1 MVLHHHSALSLSLI
15 IRGAASRGVVSR
27 HLLWVEGQGFAMAAQ
42 AGGEA
47 LVVPRWLPVAVR
59 PGTSLADRNPTVLG
73 LIRVI
78 VLAAVLLDSTAILVE
93 PRATWSAL
101 GDVAQ
106 TALGIVTIAAVLWTR
121 WRPALAGALVLVA
134 VVSVRGHETG
144 VEVLVFMIA
153 LVVSVA
159 VGTPRLAIG
168 FALLSVVPV
177 VLPTTAPGLDARLQ
191 GWALL
196 GALSVMVGLLARAM
210 LGWERSAAVQLASQ
224 REDTARARERVRGEL
239 AVDVGAVVTHALTT
253 TERTLSALPRE
264 ASMEQLRAAMDVIEQ
279 DARAALRA
287 LRLLLGI
294 LDEATEQHEPPP
306 GAEDPPP
313 RSLRLAEWL
322 GSVDARRSGAAVAV
336 LGALS
341 YALTA
346 DEQRAG
352 AMGALCLLTLAVV
365 AVLPGLGWWAVVAMT
380 ALGTVFPDPGWVGPV
395 CAVVLTAYAVI
406 SHTTGRAV
414 TAIVGTAALCSAR
427 VLAGDAADSAILT
440 VVGAA
445 VASTAGLW
453 FVTHVR
459 SVRSLR
465 NEAVA
470 ARRQEAQITRDERRG
485 VAHELHDVI
494 GHELSVITLRT
505 LQVHGSTDPE
515 ELRGALTAIA
525 ETVRATR
532 TVLARYVAEL
542 GRPAASNGLPEDSFV
557 RLSSAAGSLAGTLEE
572 GGIHVTLTLEPGVDE
587 ADEVLQRAMGRVLT
601 EAVTNVLRHAPA
613 RASCAIRLTT
623 GDERLRLTVRSDLGA
638 PRMGLSTGRGLRGIE
653 ERAHMLG
660 GTARSGPTDGR
671 WELSVELPQV
681 LTAA

>member
-47 LVVPRWLPVAVR
+47 LVVPRWLPVR

-253 TERTLSALPRE
+253 TERTLSALPPCACCS
-264 ASMEQLRAAMDVIEQ
+264 ASSTRPPSSTS
-279 DARAALRA
+279 R
-287 LRLLLGI
+287 
-294 LDEATEQHEPPP
+294 PP
-306 GAEDPPP
+306 GP
-313 RSLRLAEWL
+313 RT
-322 GSVDARRSGAAVAV
+322 RRRGHFGWRNGWGPS
-336 LGALS
+336 
-341 YALTA
+341 T
-346 DEQRAG
+346 
-352 AMGALCLLTLAVV
+352 
-365 AVLPGLGWWAVVAMT
+365 PG
-380 ALGTVFPDPGWVGPV
+380 
-395 CAVVLTAYAVI
+395 
-406 SHTTGRAV
+406 
-414 TAIVGTAALCSAR
+414 
-427 VLAGDAADSAILT
+427 
-440 VVGAA
+440 
-445 VASTAGLW
+445 
-453 FVTHVR
+453 
-459 SVRSLR
+459 
-465 NEAVA
+465 EAV
-470 ARRQEAQITRDERRG
+470 RPSPFSGRCPTR
-485 VAHELHDVI
+485 
-494 GHELSVITLRT
+494 S
-505 LQVHGSTDPE
+505 
-515 ELRGALTAIA
+515 
-525 ETVRATR
+525 
-532 TVLARYVAEL
+532 
-542 GRPAASNGLPEDSFV
+542 RPM
-557 RLSSAAGSLAGTLEE
+557 SSE
-572 GGIHVTLTLEPGVDE
+572 LEPW
-587 ADEVLQRAMGRVLT
+587 
-601 EAVTNVLRHAPA
+601 A
-613 RASCAIRLTT
+613 RCAS
-623 GDERLRLTVRSDLGA
+623 
-638 PRMGLSTGRGLRGIE
+638 
-653 ERAHMLG
+653 
-660 GTARSGPTDGR
+660 
-671 WELSVELPQV
+671 
-681 LTAA
+681 